1 VADPHDCKTDDSQV
15 PPMPDWQKLVNQ
27 RFAARRSGA
36 EIEPEVT
43 EELAHHLEDVCEA
56 GRQAGLSHE
65 ESALR
70 AWAEVKNWSRLARKI
85 NQARGGTEML
95 KQRIQRLWL
104 PGIVPMI
111 LAMGIL
117 CVGLRAGLNPR
128 TVEISPRV
136 PALLYLAWLL
146 ILPGMGALAAYWS
159 RRAGGSVANRAAAAL
174 FTALTMIAIFLAV
187 MILTV
192 FADDH
197 MKTSSIFMVL
207 LSNTVGGILLPAV
220 ALLAGAW
227 PFLRDTRRAALF
239 TALTMLAIYVVV
251 LIHAVFADDH
261 MKVSSIFMVLL
272 SSTIGGILLPAVA
285 LLAGAWPFLRNARRA
300 EQLSEN

>member
-1 VADPHDCKTDDSQV
+1 MHDWEQMVRERLAGAK
-15 PPMPDWQKLVNQ
+15 P
-27 RFAARRSGA
+27 GA
-36 EIEPEVT
+36 EIEQEVA
-43 EELAHHLEDVCEA
+43 EELAHHLQDVCEA

-65 ESALR
+65 QSTQR

-85 NQARGGTEML
+85 NEARGGNEML

-117 CVGLRAGLNPR
+117 CFGLRAGLNPR

-174 FTALTMIAIFLAV
+174 FTALTMIAISLVV
-187 MILTV
+187 MILAV

-197 MKTSSIFMVL
+197 MKASSVFMVL
-207 LSNTVGGILLPAV
+207 LSNTIGGILIAGILLPAV

-239 TALTMLAIYVVV
+239 TALTMLAIYLVV
-251 LIHAVFADDH
+251 LISAVFADDH
-261 MKVSSIFMVLL
+261 LKVSSIFMVLL

-285 LLAGAWPFLRNARRA
+285 LLAGAWPFLRDTRRT
-300 EQLSEN
+300 ESVSGS

>member
-1 VADPHDCKTDDSQV
+1 MHDWEQMVRERLAVAK
-15 PPMPDWQKLVNQ
+15 
-27 RFAARRSGA
+27 AGA
-36 EIEPEVT
+36 EIEREVA

-65 ESALR
+65 QSTQR
-70 AWAEVKNWSRLARKI
+70 AWAEVKSWPRLVRKI
-85 NQARGGTEML
+85 NQARGGNEML

-117 CVGLRAGLNPR
+117 CAGLRAGLNPR
-128 TVEISPRV
+128 MVEISPRV
-136 PALLYLAWLL
+136 PALHLAWLL
-146 ILPGMGALAAYWS
+146 ILPGTGALAAYWS

-174 FTALTMIAIFLAV
+174 LTALTMLAIYLVV
-187 MILTV
+187 MILAV

-197 MKTSSIFMVL
+197 MKASSIFMAL
-207 LSNTVGGILLPAV
+207 LGCALAGILLPAV

-239 TALTMLAIYVVV
+239 TALTMLAIYLVV
-251 LIHAVFADDH
+251 LISAVFADDH
-261 MKVSSIFMVLL
+261 MKASSIFMALV
-272 SSTIGGILLPAVA
+272 SSTLGGILLPAIA
-285 LLAGAWPFLRNARRA
+285 LLAGALPFLRKNPA
-300 EQLSEN
+300 ERHAADDNLRVGAA